1 MSSGFAVLMDIFNN
15 KIDFSY
21 MAKGFK
27 TPKLINLKRLNA
39 RSSCLVMFKAT

>member
-1 MSSGFAVLMDIFNN
+1 MLGLKQIKGDIFNN

-39 RSSCLVMFKAT
+39 RSSYLVTSMTN